1 MEICKP
7 RRGPDEE
14 IYGGEGLND
23 PILNMKQTMAKHAC
37 IHNKLYFV
45 SGSKVTQLALLPT
58 SRKIMATLFPSVD
71 VYGGL
76 GLP

>member
-23 PILNMKQTMAKHAC
+23 PILNMKQTMAKHTC
-37 IHNKLYFV
+37 VHTNFIMLRIQKGHNWLYYQTV
-45 SGSKVTQLALLPT
+45 VK
-58 SRKIMATLFPSVD
+58 
-71 VYGGL
+71 
-76 GLP
+76 